1 MTINSVLT
9 IIQTIVDISLVW
21 MLIYFVLKNLKN
33 NVKMILIFKG
43 VLIIIILK
51 LLSDYVFKLTTLG
64 YLLEYVKMW
73 GPLALIIIFQPE
85 IRNIL
90 EQLGRK
96 QIITNHRTL
105 TMDEREKVVYEITN
119 AVDYLRK
126 ARMGGL
132 IVIER
137 EISLNQ
143 YIERSK
149 NLYADISSEL
159 LISIFF
165 PRNPLHDG
173 GVIIQGDKIACAGA
187 VFPISLNNKIN
198 KKLGTRHRAAL
209 GISEEADCIAIIIS
223 DMRYG
228 LHTVDYFALTIHTV
242 GPIWNAGRNREEEL
256 LANCYFNSMKLAMDN
271 GIRSIAFPSISTGA
285 YGFPVELA
293 AKIAVHT
300 VNRFLQ
306 DNPDSFDLVEWV
318 LFDTQT
324 ESV

>member
-1 MTINSVLT
+1 
-9 IIQTIVDISLVW
+9 
-21 MLIYFVLKNLKN
+21 MLFRS
-33 NVKMILIFKG
+33 FKG

-223 DMRYG
+223 EETGKVSIAMNGVLNYNLSLDDMRMI
-228 LHTVDYFALTIHTV
+228 LI
-242 GPIWNAGRNREEEL
+242 EEL
-256 LANCYFNSMKLAMDN
+256 KPK
-271 GIRSIAFPSISTGA
+271 R
-285 YGFPVELA
+285 ELLLDEDLDDESED
-293 AKIAVHT
+293 AK
-300 VNRFLQ
+300 N
-306 DNPDSFDLVEWV
+306 E
-318 LFDTQT
+318 
-324 ESV
+324 

>member
-96 QIITNHRTL
+96 QIITSHRTL

-173 GVIIQGDKIACAGA
+173 GVIVQGDKIACAGA

-209 GISEEADCIAIIIS
+209 GISEEADCISVIIS
-223 DMRYG
+223 EETGKVSIAMNGILNYTLSLDDMRMI
-228 LHTVDYFALTIHTV
+228 LI
-242 GPIWNAGRNREEEL
+242 EEL
-256 LANCYFNSMKLAMDN
+256 KPK
-271 GIRSIAFPSISTGA
+271 R
-285 YGFPVELA
+285 ELLLDEDLDDESED
-293 AKIAVHT
+293 AK
-300 VNRFLQ
+300 N
-306 DNPDSFDLVEWV
+306 E
-318 LFDTQT
+318 
-324 ESV
+324 